1 MKRVLSLI
9 LCMVSLLVLAVP
21 AFATERTEGN
31 VVYRDEF
38 TLEDG
43 FTVVREIVDVS
54 FARSAEKTYIQS
66 WRISDG
72 SSGVIADIAITATY
86 HCDGRSVYVVS
97 KTVSRADT
105 YYGWSFTQNY
115 LVAGGGTV
123 TLSAT
128 LTKGGKTMP
137 VTLNMTCDK
146 DGNISYS

>member
-21 AFATERTEGN
+21 AFAAERTEGN

-123 TLSAT
+123 TLNGK
-128 LTKGGKTMP
+128 LTKGTRTIP
-137 VTLNMTCDK
+137 LNLTMTCDK
-146 DGNISYS
+146 NGNLLRS

>member
-9 LCMVSLLVLAVP
+9 LCMVFLLVLAVP
-21 AFATERTEGN
+21 AFAAERTEGN

-43 FTVVREIVDVS
+43 FTVAREIVDVS
-54 FARSAEKTYIQS
+54 FARSAEKTFVQNWKIKN
-66 WRISDG
+66 G
-72 SSGVIADIAITATY
+72 STVVANIEITATY
-86 HCDGRSVYVVS
+86 YCDGRSVYVVS

-115 LVAGGGTV
+115 LIAGGGTV

>member
-21 AFATERTEGN
+21 AFAAERTEGN

-38 TLEDG
+38 TLEEG
-43 FTVVREIVDVS
+43 LTVVREIVDVS
-54 FARSAEKTYIQS
+54 FARSAEKTFIQT
-66 WRISDG
+66 WQIKDNG
-72 SSGVIADIAITATY
+72 TVVADIAVTATY

-123 TLSAT
+123 TLNGK
-128 LTKGGKTMP
+128 LTKGTRTIP
-137 VTLNMTCDK
+137 LNLTMTCDK
-146 DGNISYS
+146 DGNLLRS

>member
-21 AFATERTEGN
+21 AFAAERTEGN

-38 TLEDG
+38 TLEEG
-43 FTVVREIVDVS
+43 LTVVREIVDVS
-54 FARSAEKTYIQS
+54 FARSAEKTFIQT
-66 WRISDG
+66 WQIKDNG
-72 SSGVIADIAITATY
+72 TVVADIAVTATY

-115 LVAGGGTV
+115 LIAGGGTV
-123 TLSAT
+123 TLNGK
-128 LTKGGKTMP
+128 LTKGTRTIP
-137 VTLNMTCDK
+137 LNLTMTCDK
-146 DGNISYS
+146 DGNLLRS

>member
-9 LCMVSLLVLAVP
+9 LCMVFLLVLAVP
-21 AFATERTEGN
+21 AFAAERTEGN

-43 FTVVREIVDVS
+43 FTVAREIVDVS
-54 FARSAEKTYIQS
+54 FARSAEKTFAQNWKIKN
-66 WRISDG
+66 G
-72 SSGVIADIAITATY
+72 STVVANIEITATY
-86 HCDGRSVYVVS
+86 YCDGRSVYVVS

-115 LVAGGGTV
+115 LIAGGGTV
-123 TLSAT
+123 TLNGK
-128 LTKGGKTMP
+128 LTKGTRTIP
-137 VTLNMTCDK
+137 LNLTMTCDK

>member
-9 LCMVSLLVLAVP
+9 LCMVSLLVFAVP
-21 AFATERTEGN
+21 AFAAEQTEGN
-31 VVYRDEF
+31 VVYRDAF

-54 FARSAEKTYIQS
+54 FARSAEKTFAQNWKIKN
-66 WRISDG
+66 G
-72 SSGVIADIAITATY
+72 STVVANIEITATY

-105 YYGWSFTQNY
+105 YYGWSYTQNY
-115 LVAGGGTV
+115 LIAGGGTV

-137 VTLNMTCDK
+137 VTLKMTCDK
-146 DGNISYS
+146 NGNISYS

>member
-21 AFATERTEGN
+21 AFAAERVEGN

-38 TLEDG
+38 TLENG
-43 FTVVREIVDVS
+43 LTVVREIVDVS

-66 WRISDG
+66 WQIKSG
-72 SSGVIADIAITATY
+72 STVVANIEITATY

-105 YYGWSFTQNY
+105 YNGWNFTQNY
-115 LVAGGGTV
+115 LIAGGGTV

-128 LTKGGKTMP
+128 LTKGTKTMP
-137 VTLNMTCDK
+137 ITLTLTCDK
-146 DGNISYS
+146 NGNISCS

>member
-43 FTVVREIVDVS
+43 LTVVREIVDVS
-54 FARSAEKTYIQS
+54 FARSAEKTFAQNWKIKN
-66 WRISDG
+66 G
-72 SSGVIADIAITATY
+72 STVVANIEITATY
-86 HCDGRSVYVVS
+86 YCDGRSVYVVS

-115 LVAGGGTV
+115 LIAGGGTV

-128 LTKGGKTMP
+128 LTKGGKAMP

>member
-21 AFATERTEGN
+21 AFAAERTEGN

-54 FARSAEKTYIQS
+54 FARSAEKTFAQNWKIKN
-66 WRISDG
+66 G
-72 SSGVIADIAITATY
+72 STVVANIEITATY
-86 HCDGRSVYVVS
+86 YCDGRSVYVVS

-115 LVAGGGTV
+115 LIAGGGTV

-137 VTLNMTCDK
+137 VTLKMTCDK

>member
-9 LCMVSLLVLAVP
+9 LCMVFLLVLAVP
-21 AFATERTEGN
+21 AFAAERTEGN
-31 VVYRDEF
+31 VVYRD
-38 TLEDG
+38 G
-43 FTVVREIVDVS
+43 FTVAREIVDVS
-54 FARSAEKTYIQS
+54 FARSAEKTFAQNWKIKN
-66 WRISDG
+66 G
-72 SSGVIADIAITATY
+72 STVVANIEITATY
-86 HCDGRSVYVVS
+86 YCDGRSVYVVS

-115 LVAGGGTV
+115 LIAGGGTV

-137 VTLNMTCDK
+137 VTLKMTCDK

>member
-21 AFATERTEGN
+21 AFAAERTEGN

-54 FARSAEKTYIQS
+54 FARSAEKTFAQNWKIKN
-66 WRISDG
+66 G
-72 SSGVIADIAITATY
+72 STVVANIEITATY
-86 HCDGRSVYVVS
+86 YCDGRSVYVVS

-105 YYGWSFTQNY
+105 P
-115 LVAGGGTV
+115 V
-123 TLSAT
+123 TRSSPPTGVTADGHSPPRWGFSSAT
-128 LTKGGKTMP
+128 
-137 VTLNMTCDK
+137 
-146 DGNISYS
+146 ISTTSMC

>member
-1 MKRVLSLI
+1 MRRVLSLI

-21 AFATERTEGN
+21 AFAAERTDGN

-54 FARSAEKTYIQS
+54 FARSAEKTYIQGWQIKS
-66 WRISDG
+66 G
-72 SSGVIADIAITATY
+72 STVVANIEITATY

-105 YYGWSFTQNY
+105 YYGWSYTQNY
-115 LVAGGGTV
+115 LIAGGGTG

-128 LTKGGKTMP
+128 LTKGTKSMP
-137 VTLNMTCDK
+137 ITLALTCNK
-146 DGNISYS
+146 NGNISCS

>member
-1 MKRVLSLI
+1 M
-9 LCMVSLLVLAVP
+9 VLAVP
-21 AFATERTEGN
+21 AFAAERTEGN

-43 FTVVREIVDVS
+43 FTVAREIVDVS
-54 FARSAEKTYIQS
+54 FARSAEKTFAQNWKIKN
-66 WRISDG
+66 G
-72 SSGVIADIAITATY
+72 STVVANIEITATY
-86 HCDGRSVYVVS
+86 YCDGRSVYVVS

-115 LVAGGGTV
+115 LIAGGGTV

-137 VTLNMTCDK
+137 VTLKMTCDK

>member
-21 AFATERTEGN
+21 AFAAERTEGN

-43 FTVVREIVDVS
+43 FTVAREIVDVS

-137 VTLNMTCDK
+137 VTLKMTCDK

>member
-21 AFATERTEGN
+21 AFAAERTEGN

-43 FTVVREIVDVS
+43 LTVVREIMDVS

-72 SSGVIADIAITATY
+72 SSGVIADTAITATY

-137 VTLNMTCDK
+137 VTLKMTCDK

>member
-9 LCMVSLLVLAVP
+9 LCMVSLLVLAVQ
-21 AFATERTEGN
+21 AFAAERTEGN

-43 FTVVREIVDVS
+43 
-54 FARSAEKTYIQS
+54 
-66 WRISDG
+66 
-72 SSGVIADIAITATY
+72 
-86 HCDGRSVYVVS
+86 
-97 KTVSRADT
+97 
-105 YYGWSFTQNY
+105 
-115 LVAGGGTV
+115 LTV

>member
-1 MKRVLSLI
+1 MRRVLSLI

-21 AFATERTEGN
+21 AFAAERTDGN

-54 FARSAEKTYIQS
+54 FARSAEKTYIQGWQIKS
-66 WRISDG
+66 G
-72 SSGVIADIAITATY
+72 STVVANIEITATY
-86 HCDGRSVYVVS
+86 HCDGRSVYVFS

-105 YYGWSFTQNY
+105 YYGWSYTQNY
-115 LVAGGGTV
+115 LIAGGGTV

-128 LTKGGKTMP
+128 LTKGTKTMP
-137 VTLNMTCDK
+137 ITLALTCNK
-146 DGNISYS
+146 NGNISCS

>member
-21 AFATERTEGN
+21 AFAAEQTEGN

-54 FARSAEKTYIQS
+54 FARSAEKTFAQNWKIKN
-66 WRISDG
+66 G
-72 SSGVIADIAITATY
+72 STVVANIEITATY

-105 YYGWSFTQNY
+105 YYGWSYTQNY
-115 LVAGGGTV
+115 LIAGGGTV